1 MSDIAASDFR
11 PSRRYVRLD
20 TVLRLRWL
28 AVLGQLVTI
37 FIVTQGLDFDVPA
50 IPCLAI
56 IGFSALLNL
65 VLQTAFNPVHRLE
78 PAYAATLLSINI
90 AELAALL

>member
-11 PSRRYVRLD
+11 TSRRYVRLD

-37 FIVTQGLDFDVPA
+37 FIVTQGLDFKVKAYNQGGSVMVVTDVMRPM
-50 IPCLAI
+50 
-56 IGFSALLNL
+56 
-65 VLQTAFNPVHRLE
+65 
-78 PAYAATLLSINI
+78 
-90 AELAALL
+90 